1 MESPSAKMAACLIN
15 LGLPIKAA
23 AEFSVAIRAK
33 FVDLTATP
41 DLLEYKANH
50 VIIVL
55 LILLLNIFWSQL
67 PFFQSLSII

>member
-1 MESPSAKMAACLIN
+1 MAACLIN

-41 DLLEYKANH
+41 DLLKYKWNN
-50 VIIVL
+50 VIIGV
-55 LILLLNIFWSQL
+55 
-67 PFFQSLSII
+67 II

>member
-1 MESPSAKMAACLIN
+1 MRTWNVTDFPLPVESPSAKMAACLIN

-41 DLLEYKANH
+41 DLLEKN
-50 VIIVL
+50 
-55 LILLLNIFWSQL
+55 
-67 PFFQSLSII
+67 